1 MPSNKQP
8 ILFRQDGQL
17 RIRPA
22 SPRKKTRAEY
32 TVRVRG
38 HWRRPPG
45 SRVWVPGHYASKP
58 SGGEQYWVPGMFKTP
73 PSSPDKPSSSSGG
86 GGGGG
91 GGGGASSRP
100 RARRTAGK
108 RKAGFS
114 CFPSNEQLE
123 FLEAMEAAVAE
134 TFKQKRDAVRKNAG
148 RDAGTWWDP
157 IYLSNYD

>member
-1 MPSNKQP
+1 
-8 ILFRQDGQL
+8 
-17 RIRPA
+17 
-22 SPRKKTRAEY
+22 
-32 TVRVRG
+32 
-38 HWRRPPG
+38 
-45 SRVWVPGHYASKP
+45 
-58 SGGEQYWVPGMFKTP
+58 MFKTP

-91 GGGGASSRP
+91 GGGGASSSSC
-100 RARRTAGK
+100 TAGK

-114 CFPSNEQLE
+114 CFPSNDQLE